1 MPGNKKLVGALAVA
15 GGVLALGGTAVAFG
29 SGGGS
34 AAEAAGDAPAEVR
47 SVSEGN
53 DAGPDGVYTGP
64 DPDEVY
70 TGPDPDEVY
79 TGPDPDEV
87 YTGPGEGYRGPRPE
101 HCTKEKPA
109 VNGDRAREIA
119 LERVPQAKVI
129 EVELDRCYGLE
140 WELELREGQT
150 EYDVTVDARSGDV
163 VGYEQDRDD

>member
-53 DAGPDGVYTGP
+53 DAGPDG
-64 DPDEVY
+64 
-70 TGPDPDEVY
+70 VY

>member
-15 GGVLALGGTAVAFG
+15 GGVLALGSTAVAFG
-29 SGGGS
+29 SGGDP
-34 AAEAAGDAPAEVR
+34 AAEAAGDAPAVVR
-47 SVSEGN
+47 SASEGHHT
-53 DAGPDGVYTGP
+53 GPDEIYTGP
-64 DPDEVY
+64 E
-70 TGPDPDEVY
+70 
-79 TGPDPDEV
+79 PDEV
-87 YTGPGEGYRGPRPE
+87 YTGPGEGYRGPWPE

-109 VNGDRAREIA
+109 VNGDRARDIA
-119 LERVPQAKVI
+119 LERVPQAKVT

>member
-53 DAGPDGVYTGP
+53 DAVPDG
-64 DPDEVY
+64 
-70 TGPDPDEVY
+70 VY

-101 HCTKEKPA
+101 HCTKDEPA